1 MTEAVWKNQL
11 FFGDNL
17 QILRELIPVSSVDLI
32 YLDPPFNSKATYN
45 MLFKEPGGAQSP
57 AQIAAFE
64 DTWTWGPES
73 DQAFH
78 EVVTLAPKKVAD
90 LMESLRAF
98 LGVNNMMAYLIMM
111 AVRLVEMHRVLK
123 PTGSIYLHCDPTA
136 SHYLKLIMDA
146 VFGVKYFR
154 NEITWKRTSGHSD
167 ARRYG
172 RVHDIILYY
181 SRSHDFTW
189 NQTHQPYDEAYK
201 KQYYRY
207 QDADGRRWMS
217 GDLGAGGLTGG
228 GYQYEWKGITRIW
241 RVPLNTMERL
251 EGEGKIFYTQNGIP
265 RLKRYLDESGGLPV
279 QDVWADIQALR
290 SWHKERLEY
299 PTQKP
304 EPLLERIIRTSSHE
318 GDLVLDPFCGCGTT
332 VAVAERLGRRWIGI
346 DITHLAIALI
356 KKRLYDSYASELSPY
371 EVIGEPV
378 DVPGAE
384 ALAKIN
390 RHEFEKWALG
400 LVYARPVK
408 DQLKGPDAGIDGIIH
423 FSDDNTGK
431 YKKLIIQ
438 VKSGKNVSVSQVRD
452 LKGVVERE
460 KAVIGALI
468 TLKNPTRQMLE
479 EAAQARHYE
488 PESLPGLRFPRIQIL
503 TIAELF
509 AGKTLQYPRLAPSA
523 TFKKA
528 PRKTK
533 GPSPEEKQG
542 ELKELMSGYNLD

>member
-1 MTEAVWKNQL
+1 MTATDWKNQL
-11 FFGDNL
+11 YFGDNL
-17 QILRELIPVSSVDLI
+17 EILREHIPVASVDLI

-45 MLFKEPGGAQSP
+45 MLFKEPGGEQSP

-64 DTWTWGPES
+64 DTWKWGPES

-78 EVVTLAPKKVAD
+78 EVMTLGPKKLAD

-111 AVRLVEMHRVLK
+111 AVRLVEMQRALK

-146 VFGVKYFR
+146 IFGVKYFR
-154 NEITWKRTSGHSD
+154 NEIIWKRTSGHSD

-172 RVHDIILYY
+172 RVHDTILYY
-181 SRSHDFTW
+181 SRGNDFTW
-189 NQTHQPYDEAYK
+189 NLTHQTYDPSYVE
-201 KQYYRY
+201 QYYRY
-207 QDADGRRWMS
+207 QDEDGRRWMS
-217 GDLGAGGLTGG
+217 GDLGASGLTGG
-228 GYQYEWKGITRIW
+228 GYEYEWKGVVRVW
-241 RVPLNTMERL
+241 RVPPSTMERL
-251 EGEGKIFYTQNGIP
+251 EQEGRIFYTQNGIP

-279 QDVWADIQALR
+279 QDIWTDIEALR

-304 EPLLERIIRTSSHE
+304 ETLLERIIRTSSNE
-318 GDLVLDPFCGCGTT
+318 GDLVLDPFCGCGTA
-332 VAVAERLGRRWIGI
+332 VAVAERLKRRWIGM

-356 KKRLYDSYASELSPY
+356 KQRLFDTFADELSPY

-384 ALAKIN
+384 ALARQN
-390 RHEFEKWALG
+390 RHEFERWALG
-400 LVYARPVK
+400 LVYARPAK
-408 DQLKGPDAGIDGIIH
+408 DKVKGPDAGIDGVIH
-423 FSDDNTGK
+423 FNDNPSGK
-431 YKKLIIQ
+431 YKKVVIQ
-438 VKSGKNVSVSQVRD
+438 VKSGHVSVTHVRD
-452 LKGVVERE
+452 LKGVMERE
-460 KAVIGALI
+460 KAAIGALI
-468 TLKNPTRQMLE
+468 TLKSPTRQMRE
-479 EAAQARHYE
+479 EAAEARHYE
-488 PESLPGLRFPRIQIL
+488 PESLLGLRFPRLQIL

-509 AGKTLQYPRLAPSA
+509 AGNTLLYPRLGTG

-528 PRKTK
+528 PRQRK

-542 ELKELMSGYNLD
+542 KLEEMMAKYTID

>member
-1 MTEAVWKNQL
+1 MTAAGWKNQL
-11 FFGDNL
+11 YFGDNL
-17 QILRELIPVSSVDLI
+17 GILRERIPVASVDLI

-45 MLFKEPGGAQSP
+45 MLFKEPGGEQSP

-64 DTWTWGPES
+64 DTWRWGPES

-78 EVVTLAPKKVAD
+78 EVMTLGPKVLAD

-123 PTGSIYLHCDPTA
+123 PTGSLYLHCDPTA
-136 SHYLKLIMDA
+136 SHYLKLILDA
-146 VFGVKYFR
+146 VFGVRYFR
-154 NEITWKRTSGHSD
+154 NEIIWKRTSGHSD

-172 RVHDIILYY
+172 RVHDTILYY
-181 SRSHDFTW
+181 SRGHDFTW
-189 NQTHQPYDEAYK
+189 NLTHQTYDPSYVE
-201 KQYYRY
+201 QYYRY

-217 GDLGAGGLTGG
+217 GDLSAAGLTGG
-228 GYQYEWKGITRIW
+228 GYEYEWRGIKRVW
-241 RVPLNTMERL
+241 RCPVSAMERL
-251 EGEGKIFYTQNGIP
+251 EQEGRIFYTKNGIP

-279 QDVWADIQALR
+279 QDIWTDIEALR

-304 EPLLERIIRTSSHE
+304 EPLLERIIRTSSNE
-318 GDLVLDPFCGCGTT
+318 GDLVLDPFCGCGTA
-332 VAVAERLGRRWIGI
+332 VAVAERLKRRWLGI

-356 KKRLYDSYASELSPY
+356 KQRLFDTFAEELSPY

-378 DVPGAE
+378 DVPSAE
-384 ALAKIN
+384 ALAQQN
-390 RHEFEKWALG
+390 RHEFERWALG
-400 LVYARPVK
+400 LVYARPAK
-408 DQLKGPDAGIDGIIH
+408 EKLKGADAGIDGVIH
-423 FSDDNTGK
+423 FTDDSRGK
-431 YKKLIIQ
+431 YKKIIIQ
-438 VKSGKNVSVSQVRD
+438 VKSGQVSVSQVRD
-452 LKGVVERE
+452 LKGVMERE

-468 TLKNPTRQMLE
+468 TLKSPTRQMRD
-479 EAAQARHYE
+479 EAAAARHYE
-488 PESLPGLRFPRIQIL
+488 PESLPGQRFPRLQIL

-509 AGKTLQYPRLAPSA
+509 ARKTLSYPRLGIA

-528 PRKTK
+528 PRKSK

-542 ELKELMSGYNLD
+542 KLEELMAEYTID